1 MGAMYEI
8 VFLLLKTA
16 FSIYL
21 IALVARFLA
30 QLARADFYNPL
41 AQTVVKIT
49 NPIILPLRKIIPG
62 YGGIDN
68 ASLLAIYLVQLL
80 YGFII
85 STLAGGYYN
94 IGQLA
99 LFAVLG
105 VAGVF
110 FMVLFW
116 SMLIVAIASWVSA
129 GSYNPLLGFIAQM
142 IEPFV
147 GPFRRLGLQVGVL
160 DLSFMVAVLVL
171 YILQNIILLSVAKT
185 LGYGGGFFIG
195 L

>member
-1 MGAMYEI
+1 MGAMQDILY
-8 VFLLLKTA
+8 LLLRTA

-49 NPIILPLRKIIPG
+49 NPIVLPLRKIIPG

-68 ASLLAIYLVQLL
+68 ASLVAIYLVQLL
-80 YGFII
+80 YGII
-85 STLAGGYYN
+85 LTTLFGGYYG
-94 IGQLA
+94 IAKIA
-99 LFAVLG
+99 LFAILG

-129 GSYNPLLGFIAQM
+129 GHYNPMLGFIAQI

-147 GPFRRLGLQVGVL
+147 SPFRRLGLQVGVL
-160 DLSFMVAVLVL
+160 DLSFMAAVLVL
-171 YILQNIILLSVAKT
+171 YILQNIILARVALT
-185 LGYGGGFFIG
+185 LGYGGGLFIG

>member
-62 YGGIDN
+62 YGGLDN

-94 IGQLA
+94 FGQLA
-99 LFAVLG
+99 LYAVLG

-160 DLSFMVAVLVL
+160 DLSFMVAILVL
-171 YILQNIILLSVAKT
+171 YILQNILLLSVAKA